1 MGKIYKFWILLIS
14 IIGIFCLGNFV
25 NLLYH
30 FGHTMSLYY
39 YFWLALFVVCILLII
54 GITVFARSG
63 RVPPKWITIPVEI
76 LVGIGFLF
84 FIVVEAIIVHGSHQE
99 PPEHADYLIVL
110 GAKVNGTQPSLI
122 LKYRIDAAAEYLRN
136 NPETIVIASGGKGA
150 DEGISEAQC
159 IYQGLVEQGIDAER
173 IILEDQSTST
183 VENLNYSAAII
194 MSEEDAADAGTS
206 SENEIMKSGEAI
218 VIEETVV
225 LTTTDFHVFRSVYTA
240 KKLGYTEVYGNSA
253 KSVWWL
259 IPSNYLREFFAVIKA
274 VLF

>member
-1 MGKIYKFWILLIS
+1 MGKVYKFWIFLIS
-14 IIGIFCLGNFV
+14 IIGVFCLGNFV
-25 NLLYH
+25 NVLFH
-30 FGHTMSLYY
+30 FGRNMSLYY
-39 YFWLALFVVCILLII
+39 YFWLALFIVCVILII
-54 GITVFARSG
+54 GITVSARSG
-63 RVPPKWITIPVEI
+63 HVPPKWITIPVEI
-76 LVGIGFLF
+76 LVGIGFLL
-84 FIVVEAIIVHGSHQE
+84 FIIIEAIIVHGSHQE
-99 PPEHADYLIVL
+99 PPAHADYLIAL

-173 IILEDQSTST
+173 IIIEDQSTST
-183 VENLNYSAAII
+183 VENLTYSAAII
-194 MSEEDAADAGTS
+194 MAGKDAAEAGTF
-206 SENEIMKSGEAI
+206 SEIETTKSGETI
-218 VIEETVV
+218 IIEETVV
-225 LTTTDFHVFRSVYTA
+225 LTTTDFHLFRAVYTA
-240 KKLGYTEVYGNSA
+240 KKLGYTQVYGNSA